1 MTTST
6 TLAPVPEA
14 NRTSPPSR
22 SISTFRSA
30 HVFATVLTGLSAG
43 FFYAYESSV
52 TRGLAEVDD
61 LTYVRTFQA
70 INDTIQNPLFG
81 LVFFGSLPALLLANA
96 LQRDRTWSPKR
107 LLLALAPVLYVIG
120 MAITVTGNVPL
131 NDELADV
138 DPSTAA
144 VAAEARDAFE
154 DDWNRFN
161 GYRGIA
167 FVGSFAG
174 MAAALPLAERTAR
187 N

>member
-6 TLAPVPEA
+6 TATPQVGRGRVLP
-14 NRTSPPSR
+14 TSH
-22 SISTFRSA
+22 TV

-52 TRGLAEVDD
+52 TRALVEVDD

-81 LVFFGSLPALLLANA
+81 LVFFGSLPALLVASA
-96 LQRDRTWSPKR
+96 LQREQTWSPKR
-107 LLLALAPVLYVIG
+107 LLLTLAPVLYVIG

-131 NDELADV
+131 NDELAAV
-138 DPSTAA
+138 DSSTVVA
-144 VAAEARDAFE
+144 AAEARDTFE
-154 DDWNRFN
+154 DDWNRLN
-161 GYRGIA
+161 GYRAIA
-167 FVGSFAG
+167 FFGSFAA
-174 MAAALPLAERTAR
+174 MAAALPLADRTTR